1 MDKLLEA
8 MERKRMWEDR
18 MLEAIEGKENVGR

>member
-8 MERKRMWEDR
+8 MEGKRMYEDR
-18 MLEAIEGKENVGR
+18 MLEAIEGKENLGR